1 MSLKSNSREAEP
13 YVLPSHHTGR
23 VMDTVIIIVVMVLG
37 YVAAL
42 AWRDAAQ
49 SAFETYYPDDSNSFK
64 ARLIY
69 AALATLTAVI
79 VITWLARSRR

>member
-1 MSLKSNSREAEP
+1 MSLRSNSREAEP
-13 YVLPSHHTGR
+13 YAIPSHHTGR
-23 VMDTVIIIVVMVLG
+23 VMDTIVIIVVMVLG

-49 SAFETYYPDDSNSFK
+49 SAFETYYPDDSNSVK

-69 AALATLTAVI
+69 AAIATLAAVI
-79 VITWLARSRR
+79 IITWLARLRR

>member
-1 MSLKSNSREAEP
+1 MSLRSNSRETEP
-13 YVLPSHHTGR
+13 YSLPSHHTGR

-49 SAFETYYPDDSNSFK
+49 SAFETYYPDDSNSLR

-69 AALATLTAVI
+69 AALATLTAVV
-79 VITWLARSRR
+79 VITWLARRQ